1 MKRKFVFIL
10 TTVVLSLSLL
20 IPVNAKEN
28 KRYLSQYAGV
38 GTSVCEGEEGQFIEV
53 PGGVTIKEYSS
64 YILTDKKP
72 EAQKEGSLISL
83 GYKAKVELYYNGTLL
98 SKDLLTYSISQEED
112 SEGTSIG
119 VLHLNSELC
128 DFILN
133 LEDDKI
139 KNMISVYNENLD
151 SYLGMPEGEERDK
164 LINENK
170 KIDKDFLHYI
180 NSDNNGYMIIS
191 LMDEEGLIWETK
203 SPILQNSE
211 EPRGVLEMVLVNE
224 EESPVVKPEEK
235 PVVKP
240 EEKPVVKPE
249 DKPVVK
255 PEGKPELPVT
265 GIGSSYIPF
274 ASLLI
279 ISTIVFSKFIKRKD
293 HA

>member
-1 MKRKFVFIL
+1 MKRKLVFLL

-20 IPVNAKEN
+20 IPVNAKDN
-28 KRYLSQYAGV
+28 KRYLSNYATV
-38 GTSVCEGEEGQFIEV
+38 GTSVCEGEDGQFIEV
-53 PGGVTIKEYSS
+53 PGGVAIKEYSV
-64 YILTDKKP
+64 YILTDEKP
-72 EAQKEGSLISL
+72 EEQKQSSLISL
-83 GYKAKVELYYNGTLL
+83 DYKTKVEIYYNGTLL
-98 SKDLLTYSISQEED
+98 SNESLSYGISQKED
-112 SEGTSIG
+112 SEGASIG

-128 DFILN
+128 EFILN

-151 SYLGMPEGEERDK
+151 LYLGMPEGEEQDK

-170 KIDKDFLHYI
+170 KIDKDFSDYI
-180 NSDNNGYMIIS
+180 NNEKNGHMIIS

-203 SPILQNSE
+203 RPILLNSE
-211 EPRGVLEMVLVNE
+211 NSSRVLEMVLVNE
-224 EESPVVKPEEK
+224 EETPVVKPEEK

-240 EEKPVVKPE
+240 EEKPVVKS
-249 DKPVVK
+249 
-255 PEGKPELPVT
+255 EGKPELPVT

-279 ISTIVFSKFIKRKD
+279 VSAIVFSKFTKRKD